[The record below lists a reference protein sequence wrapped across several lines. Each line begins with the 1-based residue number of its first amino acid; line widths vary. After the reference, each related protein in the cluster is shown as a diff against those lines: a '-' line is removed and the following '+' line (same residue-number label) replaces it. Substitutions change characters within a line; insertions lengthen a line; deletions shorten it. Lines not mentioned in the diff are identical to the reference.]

1 MQSKPLAFNSKT
13 FNNNNEPIVML
24 YLTAKIVE
32 YYFKRL

>member
-1 MQSKPLAFNSKT
+1 MQSKLLAFNSKT
-13 FNNNNEPIVML
+13 FNNNNEPIYL